1 MSSLDAAGNEGTPGQ
16 GGPAALVGF
25 LYQAKVSVW
34 VALDLILRL
43 RTVDAIELEPAGQ
56 EDIAADFRDEETPP
70 VVGAVA
76 STPTKTLVVQVKRR
90 SGDAWTEASLRR
102 LLTHGTHRPSASKQ
116 LEDKSVHY
124 VLITSAGVNGT
135 ARAHIVKRLSPA
147 THSMPANLLPGHD
160 DPDVSKRISVLA
172 DLGDELIDAR
182 VQSLLLEVCKV
193 PRDRWQA
200 CFHAL
205 YDQALARMA
214 RPLGRL
220 WTRGELEQVIN
231 AHDGYLAASAELEL
245 FVKPC
250 NWAELVGR
258 VKTQHAVILHG
269 ASGTGKTLAARALEV
284 ELRSVCPGLKVTV
297 AREVHEVNMHHPD
310 PVLYLVDDPW
320 GQNNFEAHR
329 AVWSDQLQAM
339 LRAAGAN
346 RKFVVTTRDDVLSAA
361 GAASDLKRWL
371 MPIQREQ
378 YEQGQWEQMY
388 RIRMLA
394 LSPMHQALALDYRAD
409 ALERLNSPFEMQVFF
424 DELSRL
430 DASDSSTYGRQKIR
444 EAISAAHRSSIEAR
458 IASQVLQ
465 SKAEPEAICL
475 WAIFAAHKNVSFAEL
490 GDIVEE
496 LCHISGEK
504 YEGVEDLATRFSA
517 GRRLRQVQDV
527 LSYHHPSVEAGL
539 RRVIAANRIAAK
551 RVMADVL
558 RALLSVRGAQ
568 SAASWGKLG
577 AARLISAAKRLDSLG
592 FVPPAEASRA
602 VDAWLEQNLLA
613 PVDFESALLLTA
625 EAGSEASVAAEVARL
640 LIDRITYNAFGVT
653 RPRPVELSK
662 EEAARM
668 KGSSL
673 TKEMVRRYIV
683 DVLPYQMSYFRP
695 RLAELFTRIAGD
707 TDEAYVSAAE
717 VSLRLGRLSAPTD
730 QIFPSAL
737 KIPASADA
745 LTVIALNASESLAG
759 PSREDCEKVENG
771 WYDDS
776 HEAYMFDGY
785 AEEWQVVDQWI
796 SMYVDHVR
804 SGEGWRCLAS
814 KPFGPRLASW
824 WMQALCRDGRN
835 QRTPLDEDEFGHLL
849 GCAFTMDALE
859 VNFWEM
865 ASVAWSEQAAD
876 RLVWRLV
883 EGSANSDCA
892 KAAVACLMDGASHL
906 YDRIEGSL
914 LQRGDYSRLFE
925 LLLEIGDFV
934 DAHRAHSATFGDC
947 LHSDEELQKM
957 EASEQLGQSWLDM
970 WISRQSP
977 ALREVILAGTRRVA
991 STAPLS
997 DPARAMLKGL
1007 KPKSEAAVL
1016 RKLELSSAEGIVDE
1030 RELSDFVESASSGTL
1045 AEKGVSLAV
1054 ENDCWKVVEAAL
1066 AHRFEKAQAAAISA
1080 LAARSPASLTSEVLA
1095 LRNSHSKYVKAALL
1109 DAIKANPLPSLFDC
1123 LLEMTSD
1130 TWLGDDPSNDTCYP
1144 FARRAAEHLGLYGPL
1159 TPEHE
1164 TALLARAAATDDW
1177 ELREEFFR
1185 RVMAQG
1191 TDAGRSALL
1200 VLMRE
1205 GKSPAVARAASMACL
1220 ENIDCFTAQQVEAI
1234 STTAIRKSSSSV
1246 ASALVILVG
1255 RHGSDQAVEQ
1265 LALELSQ
1272 QSSRRVF
1279 LLLLL
1284 LAMQGRD
1291 ELSDRIQTLLP
1302 PKHPGLNLLAES
1314 AEPLPR
1320 TALDD
1325 LGSVANVR
1333 VVVKLLNASF
1343 EEKPVQAPSWL
1354 RADEPIDEGYEEATP

>member
-1 MSSLDAAGNEGTPGQ
+1 M
-16 GGPAALVGF
+16 
-25 LYQAKVSVW
+25 
-34 VALDLILRL
+34 
-43 RTVDAIELEPAGQ
+43 
-56 EDIAADFRDEETPP
+56 
-70 VVGAVA
+70 
-76 STPTKTLVVQVKRR
+76 
-90 SGDAWTEASLRR
+90 
-102 LLTHGTHRPSASKQ
+102 
-116 LEDKSVHY
+116 
-124 VLITSAGVNGT
+124 
-135 ARAHIVKRLSPA
+135 
-147 THSMPANLLPGHD
+147 
-160 DPDVSKRISVLA
+160 LA
-172 DLGDELIDAR
+172 DMGDELIDAR

-220 WTRGELEQVIN
+220 WTRGELEQVIK
-231 AHDGYLAASAELEL
+231 AHDGYLAVSAELEL
-245 FVKPC
+245 FVKPS
-250 NWAELVGR
+250 NWGELVGR
-258 VKTQHAVILHG
+258 VRTQHAVILHG

-284 ELRSVCPGLKVTV
+284 ELRNLHPGLKVTV

-339 LRAAGAN
+339 LRAASAN
-346 RKFVVTTRDDVLSAA
+346 RKFIVTTRDDVLLAA
-361 GAASDLKRWL
+361 GAAPDLKRWL

-378 YEQGQWEQMY
+378 YEEGQWEQMY

-430 DASDSSTYGRQKIR
+430 DASDSSTHDRQKIA

-458 IASQVLQ
+458 IANQVLQ
-465 SKAEPEAICL
+465 SKAELEAICL
-475 WAIFAAHKNVSFAEL
+475 WAIFAAHKSVSFAEI
-490 GDIVEE
+490 GDVVEE
-496 LCHISGEK
+496 LCRIRGEK

-539 RRVIAANRIAAK
+539 RRVIAANRTSAK
-551 RVMADVL
+551 RVLADVL
-558 RALLSVRGAQ
+558 RALLSVCGAQ
-568 SAASWGKLG
+568 SAASWGRLG

-592 FVPPAEASRA
+592 FVPPAEASQA

-613 PVDFESALLLTA
+613 PVDFERALLLTA

-640 LIDRITYNAFGVT
+640 LVYRITYNAFGVT
-653 RPRPVELSK
+653 RPRPVELSE
-662 EEAARM
+662 EEAAWM
-668 KGSSL
+668 KGCSL
-673 TKEMVRRYIV
+673 TKEIVRRYIV
-683 DVLPYQMSYFRP
+683 DVLPYQMLYIRP
-695 RLAELFTRIAGD
+695 RMAELFTHIAGN
-707 TDEAYVSAAE
+707 TDEAYASAAE
-717 VSLRLGRLSAPTD
+717 VSLRLGSLSAPID
-730 QIFPSAL
+730 QIFPPAL

-745 LTVIALNASESLAG
+745 LTVIALDASESLAG
-759 PSREDCEKVENG
+759 PSREDCEKFENG

-776 HEAYMFDGY
+776 HEECLYDGY
-785 AEEWQVVDQWI
+785 TEEWHVVDQWI

-804 SGEGWRCLAS
+804 SSEGWRCLAS

-824 WMQALCRDGRN
+824 WMQAVCRDGRN
-835 QRTPLDEDEFGHLL
+835 QRTAFEEDEFGHLL
-849 GCAFTMDALE
+849 GCAFTMDTLE
-859 VNFWEM
+859 VKFWEM
-865 ASVAWSEQAAD
+865 ASVAWSEQAAN

-906 YDRIEGSL
+906 YDRIEGNL
-914 LQRGDYSRLFE
+914 VQRGDYSRLFE

-934 DAHRAHSATFGDC
+934 DASCARSATFGES
-947 LHSDEELQKM
+947 LHTDEELQKM
-957 EASEQLGQSWLDM
+957 EASRRLRQSWLDT

-977 ALREVILAGTRRVA
+977 ELSEVIFASTRRVA
-991 STAPLS
+991 SAAPLS
-997 DPARAMLKGL
+997 DSAKAVLKGL
-1007 KPKSEAAVL
+1007 KPKSEAAIL
-1016 RKLELSSAEGIVDE
+1016 RKLELCSAEDIVDE

-1045 AEKGVSLAV
+1045 AEKGVALAV
-1054 ENDCWKVVEAAL
+1054 ENVYWKVVEAAL

-1080 LAARSPASLTSEVLA
+1080 LAARSPAWPTSEVLA
-1095 LRNSHSKYVKAALL
+1095 LRNSRSKYVKAALL
-1109 DAIKANPLPSLFDC
+1109 DAIKENPLPPLFDC
-1123 LLEMTSD
+1123 LLEMTGD
-1130 TWLGDDPSNDTCYP
+1130 TWLGADPNIETCYP
-1144 FARRAAEHLGLYGPL
+1144 FARRAAEYLKLYDSL

-1164 TALLARAAATDDW
+1164 TALMARAASTDDW
-1177 ELREEFFR
+1177 ELRKELFR
-1185 RVMAQG
+1185 RVMTQG

-1200 VLMRE
+1200 ALMRE
-1205 GKSPAVARAASMACL
+1205 GKPPAVARAASVACL

-1234 STTAIRKSSSSV
+1234 STTAIKKTSSSV
-1246 ASALVILVG
+1246 ASVLVFLVG

-1265 LALELSQ
+1265 LALELSR

-1279 LLLLL
+1279 ILLLL

-1291 ELSDRIQTLLP
+1291 ELSDRIRTLLP
-1302 PKHPGLNLLAES
+1302 PKHPGLSLLDES
-1314 AEPLPR
+1314 AQPLPR

-1333 VVVKLLNASF
+1333 VVVTLLNSSF
-1343 EEKPVQAPSWL
+1343 EEKAAQAPFWPI
-1354 RADEPIDEGYEEATP
+1354 ADEPIDEGYEEATP